1 MNKALQDD
9 NYLYFVLDYC
19 ANRDLGRLIS
29 CLGKLNYKLTQ
40 FYSAEILSTI
50 IYMHK
55 EGIYHRDIKPKNIGL
70 DEFIH
75 IKLFD
80 FATAD
85 KINKYFDIKSMR
97 FVPLNNILFLKQKI
111 KMLKI
116 I

>member
-1 MNKALQDD
+1 M
-9 NYLYFVLDYC
+9 
-19 ANRDLGRLIS
+19 
-29 CLGKLNYKLTQ
+29 GKLNYKLAK
-40 FYSAEILSTI
+40 FYSAEILSAI

-55 EGIYHRDIKPKNIGL
+55 EGIFHRDINPENIGL
-70 DEFIH
+70 DEFMH

-97 FVPLNNILFLKQKI
+97 FVPLNNILFLKYQI
-111 KMLKI
+111 NMLKI